1 MAGIP
6 CLFPNWHN
14 TTANWDHND
23 ICNRSLRK
31 DPKVLDIDQT
41 LFSPNIRFLASSNL
55 FCLANI
61 EASRASIIDSKK
73 DVNHF
78 IPISRRCRFSCSRLK
93 PALLCASAHLL

>member
-14 TTANWDHND
+14 TNANSDP
-23 ICNRSLRK
+23 ILLCNSIRPK
-31 DPKVLDIDQT
+31 DLKVLDIDQT

-61 EASRASIIDSKK
+61 EASRASIIDSKIAIS
-73 DVNHF
+73 HF
-78 IPISRRCRFSCSRLK
+78 IASSLAIRFSGSRLK
-93 PALLCASAHLL
+93 SSLPYASAIL